1 MKIEAT
7 ITTREKVTLTL
18 PDYFRLEADFHITS
32 LCKVV
37 EGSIMIIKKGI
48 IVWDTELS
56 NYQIENIERGTI
68 TEITADEF
76 YSELNNLI
84 DELK

>member
-7 ITTREKVTLTL
+7 ITTRAKVTLTL
-18 PDYFRLEADFHITS
+18 PDYFTLEMPYNKSSF
-32 LCKVV
+32 KVI
-37 EGSIMIIKKGI
+37 EGSVIAIRKGI
-48 IVWDTELS
+48 IIWDTELS
-56 NYQIENIERGTI
+56 NYQIENIECGKV

-84 DELK
+84 DQLK

>member
-18 PDYFRLEADFHITS
+18 PDYFTLESPYNKSSF
-32 LCKVV
+32 KVI
-37 EGSIMIIKKGI
+37 EGSVISIRKGI

-56 NYQIENIERGTI
+56 KYQIENIEQGVV
-68 TEITADEF
+68 TEISEDEF
-76 YSELNNLI
+76 YSKLNELI
-84 DELK
+84 DQLK